1 MSISAASCGDRTA
14 MRPVKGD
21 LSLMASIAAI
31 ELDRLSRD
39 KSEDVGTVR
48 LLSRHLKEL
57 LNLDATDV
65 DVMGRDPR
73 AVVVVD
79 RAILNIQ
86 GNQELPT
93 VPQILSRA
101 KAMIDS
107 LQEIVDA
114 PESAQPD
121 SITRMIDFCIEL
133 SKTASSHKTH
143 PFSHRR
149 RSAYR
154 G

>member
-1 MSISAASCGDRTA
+1 

-65 DVMGRDPR
+65 MERDPR

-93 VPQILSRA
+93 VPEILSRA
-101 KAMIDS
+101 REMIDS
-107 LQEIVDA
+107 LQGIVDA
-114 PESAQPD
+114 PESAHPD
-121 SITRMIDFCIEL
+121 SITRMIHFCIEL

-143 PFSHRR
+143 PFSHRKR
-149 RSAYR
+149 
-154 G
+154 